1 MSSYRRDLL
10 ALLALLALTLLF
22 FWKLA
27 FTNLIIARGDI
38 FYYFYPYR
46 DFAAQAVREAPRL
59 SRRLAMGRDGK
70 AVAKRVGVEPM
81 RRT

>member
-1 MSSYRRDLL
+1 MSSLHPSVPQSLNRKDLL
-10 ALLALLALTLLF
+10 ALLALFALVLVF

-46 DFAAQAVREAPRL
+46 DFADQAVRE
-59 SRRLAMGRDGK
+59 GR
-70 AVAKRVGVEPM
+70 VALWNP
-81 RRT
+81 